1 MRRSTS
7 SWALLPLSLL
17 LIFFHVSSEGEVSIA
32 PMQRTEQE
40 ALYLVIQDVVGK
52 RWNGSQLYPD
62 PCGWTQIQGVSCD
75 LFDGMWYVTG
85 LSIGPLLDGS
95 LECAEDA
102 VFSPL
107 LFELKHLR
115 RLSFLGCFSSHRQT
129 AIPSRHW
136 EKLAGSLETLEFRSN
151 QGLVGEVPADLAQL
165 TRLQSLVLVDNSLSG
180 ELPRELGNLAR
191 LKRLALA
198 GNRFCGYIPASL
210 GSNMAELLILDLSR
224 NSLTGSLPSS
234 LGHLASLLKLDLS
247 HNLLNGSI
255 PSELGSLGS
264 LTLLDLR
271 NNELSGVLAR
281 AHTLH
286 RMVSLQDLLLSDNP
300 LGGSLSEVQ
309 WENLANLTTLDL
321 SRANLSGAIPESI
334 AGLKRLRFLALDNNR
349 LSGSVSPNL
358 ATLPSLTALYLNGN
372 NLTGELRF
380 SDEFYRRM
388 GRRSAFW
395 DNPYLC
401 HGSVGMPTGVEQ
413 CKQAQ
418 QTTSNPEDKA
428 AYDGNPGKSWSMSTS
443 FGLPASSISA
453 WWGVRVRESVVA
465 LLLVM
470 LLETLLIMHP

>member
-1 MRRSTS
+1 
-7 SWALLPLSLL
+7 
-17 LIFFHVSSEGEVSIA
+17 
-32 PMQRTEQE
+32 
-40 ALYLVIQDVVGK
+40 
-52 RWNGSQLYPD
+52 
-62 PCGWTQIQGVSCD
+62 
-75 LFDGMWYVTG
+75 MWYVTG

-107 LFELKHLR
+107 LFELKQLR

-129 AIPSRHW
+129 TIPSRHW

-349 LSGSVSPNL
+349 LSGSVSPKL